1 MLFETLRNGCI
12 KGFVFCNILKIY
24 VLSGGVS
31 KICYRAYLLTPENCK
46 IFCNFAAEK
55 IKRVVCFRTRF
66 GYKPLTDM
74 KKLFYLFCAAVVLA
88 ACNAKPSG
96 ESANP
101 VDKILLKDFNPTVVN
116 NIPVTQVDKAK
127 FPIIDM
133 HSHDYVES
141 AADIEQWCK
150 NMDEVGVLH
159 TAVMHCSWIGRPF
172 EEVVELY
179 APYKDR
185 FRFWCCFDYSDMS
198 EEGIQK
204 SCELLERYH
213 NELGAVGIGELG
225 DKGEGDLYA
234 RPVEG
239 KDIHIDDPRIQPLIR
254 KAGEL
259 KMPISIHIAEP
270 YWMYLPMDA
279 TNDGLVN
286 AVNWH
291 VDTTNCYGYWKLVE
305 SFENAVRENPNTLF
319 IACHYLNMSHD
330 WVRLGEMLDKYPNMY
345 VDIAARVAE
354 SAHTPRATREFL
366 IKYQDRVLFGTD
378 NGYELQMYRNIFR
391 VLETNDEHFYI
402 PEFGYH
408 WALSGFNLP
417 DEVLKK
423 IYHDN
428 AERILNEYK

>member
-1 MLFETLRNGCI
+1 MRNSFFI
-12 KGFVFCNILKIY
+12 ILAAAL
-24 VLSGGVS
+24 VL
-31 KICYRAYLLTPENCK
+31 T
-46 IFCNFAAEK
+46 
-55 IKRVVCFRTRF
+55 
-66 GYKPLTDM
+66 
-74 KKLFYLFCAAVVLA
+74 
-88 ACNAKPSG
+88 ACNAQKSND
-96 ESANP
+96 ESASP
-101 VDKILLKDFNPTVVN
+101 ADKVLLKDFNPVVVN
-116 NIPVTQVDKAK
+116 NIPTTFVERAK

-141 AADIEQWCK
+141 AEDIAEWVK
-150 NMDEVGVLH
+150 VMDAVGVQH
-159 TAVMHCSWIGRPF
+159 TAIMHCSWIGRPF

-179 APYKDR
+179 APYKDH
-185 FRFWCCFDYSDMS
+185 FRFWCCFDYTDMTP
-198 EEGIQK
+198 EGIEK
-204 SCELLERYH
+204 ACELLERYH
-213 NELGAVGIGELG
+213 HELGAVGVGELG
-225 DKGEGDLYA
+225 DKGEGDTYA

-239 KDIHIDDPRIQPLIR
+239 KDIHIDDPRIRPLIQ

-270 YWMYLPMDA
+270 YWMYLPMDE

-286 AVNWH
+286 AVTWH
-291 VDTTNCYGYWKLVE
+291 VDTTNCYGYNRLME
-305 SFENAVRENPNTLF
+305 TFETAVRENPNTLF

-330 WVRLGEMLDKYPNMY
+330 WPRLGALLDKYPNMY
-345 VDIAARVAE
+345 VDISARVAE

-378 NGYELQMYRNIFR
+378 NGMDASMYQTIFR
-391 VLETNDEHFYI
+391 VLETNDEHFYV

-428 AERILNEYK
+428 AERILTEYK